1 MRDPGRLA
9 ANVGLA
15 PQRSLL
21 VRRLW
26 PVALLALAASG
37 CYTFSGASLPA
48 ALRTVAVPPVE
59 SRASGGPAD
68 LDQRLTAALVE
79 RFADRTRL
87 RLEPD
92 EAEADLLV
100 RATVERYTVSPAA
113 VTGDEVAA
121 LNRVSLSVRVVAT
134 DQLEGTELLSRVFS
148 ATADYAPSEGI
159 AGENDAAERALEE
172 IAQDAFTAAT
182 SDW

>member
-1 MRDPGRLA
+1 
-9 ANVGLA
+9 
-15 PQRSLL
+15 
-21 VRRLW
+21 
-26 PVALLALAASG
+26 
-37 CYTFSGASLPA
+37 
-48 ALRTVAVPPVE
+48 VE

-68 LDQRLTAALVE
+68 LDQRLAAALIE

-87 RLEPD
+87 NLEPD
-92 EAEADLLV
+92 EAEADLVV

-121 LNRVSLSVRVVAT
+121 LNRVTLGVRVVAM
-134 DQLEGTELLSRVFS
+134 DRIQEAELLSRVFT
-148 ATADYAPSEGI
+148 ANADYAPAEGL
-159 AGENDAAERALEE
+159 AGEQDAAQRALEQ

>member
-1 MRDPGRLA
+1 MRWA
-9 ANVGLA
+9 
-15 PQRSLL
+15 L
-21 VRRLW
+21 VACACL
-26 PVALLALAASG
+26 VLASG

-48 ALRTVAVPPVE
+48 TLQSVAIPPVE
-59 SRASGGPAD
+59 SRASGSPAD
-68 LDQRLTAALVE
+68 LDQRLADALVE

-92 EAEADLLV
+92 ETEADLVV

-121 LNRVSLSVRVVAT
+121 LNRVTLSVRVVAT
-134 DQLEGTELLSRVFS
+134 DQMEDEEVLGRAFT
-148 ATADYAPSEGI
+148 ATADYAPAEGI
-159 AGENDAAERALEE
+159 AGENDASQRALEQ